1 MVVRYHKLSGWGVR
15 LSNRIEFFQLL
26 ELHPRLLPDL
36 SFKKF
41 LLTSFNSLQ
50 GDVVQSP
57 WNHLLL
63 RTYNFYKLQIWILP
77 KKKRKKNQS
86 TKFINWWSA
95 KQLISKIVIVHK
107 QTPTLSTYLLLVM
120 LIHSEACEI
129 NDLLIVGCCFN
140 LTNTAYCS
148 HCFLRKSDDKAMRK
162 ILSCCVFLLSL
173 WSERQGRRTIWIVSI
188 VSCLLKSSSS
198 HTWLGSYLFY
208 PITQRYSSVQFY
220 HVVIQ
225 QINNIIIKLSL
236 IIYYGN
242 SWSWFISCSGRE

>member
-1 MVVRYHKLSGWGVR
+1 M
-15 LSNRIEFFQLL
+15 N
-26 ELHPRLLPDL
+26 
-36 SFKKF
+36 
-41 LLTSFNSLQ
+41 SFNSLNCIQ
-50 GDVVQSP
+50 GFSQTLASKSFFWPPSTASKVMSYRVP
-57 WNHLLL
+57 ETTCCFALTTFTNC
-63 RTYNFYKLQIWILP
+63 RFEFYP
-77 KKKRKKNQS
+77 KKKKRNQS

-95 KQLISKIVIVHK
+95 KQLISKIVIIHK

-188 VSCLLKSSSS
+188 VSCLLMSSSS
-198 HTWLGSYLFY
+198 HTWLDLYLFY

-225 QINNIIIKLSL
+225 
-236 IIYYGN
+236 
-242 SWSWFISCSGRE
+242 

>member
-15 LSNRIEFFQLL
+15 LSHRIEFFQLL

-77 KKKRKKNQS
+77 KKKKKKRNQS

-129 NDLLIVGCCFN
+129 NDLLIVGCSFN
-140 LTNTAYCS
+140 LTNTANCS
-148 HCFLRKSDDKAMRK
+148 HCFLRKSDDKAMRR
-162 ILSCCVFLLSL
+162 F
-173 WSERQGRRTIWIVSI
+173 
-188 VSCLLKSSSS
+188 
-198 HTWLGSYLFY
+198 
-208 PITQRYSSVQFY
+208 
-220 HVVIQ
+220 
-225 QINNIIIKLSL
+225 
-236 IIYYGN
+236 
-242 SWSWFISCSGRE
+242 